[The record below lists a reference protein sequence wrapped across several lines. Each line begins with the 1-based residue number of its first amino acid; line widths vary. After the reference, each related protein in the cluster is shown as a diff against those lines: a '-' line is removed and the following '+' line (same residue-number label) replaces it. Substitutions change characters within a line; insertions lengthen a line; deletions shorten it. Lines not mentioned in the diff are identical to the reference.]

1 MIKETYP
8 SGRVGQNEFEADG
21 DLSRIYG
28 KATTNAT
35 ERTYANSFSYTADGR
50 IEKLKLGNGL
60 WESAKFNTRLQVTEL
75 ALGIGVND
83 ASRFKLNYDYGELN
97 ADGTVD
103 VNKNTGNIAKQT
115 VSFAGLQNP
124 FVQSFKYDSLYRLIE
139 AKETVGTNPTP
150 TWKQNFGYDRFGNR
164 IGFINEINGQVQTN
178 TNLTHPSIDANTNRF
193 NLNQGYIFDKNGNLT
208 TDAQNRNFIFNGE
221 NKQTEVRDANNPN
234 PQTNVI
240 GRYYYDG
247 EGKRVKKVTNTEITV
262 FVYSNGKLVAEYST
276 LPPPQNPTTSYT
288 MTDQLDSP
296 RVITNA
302 LGEVTS
308 RRDFKPFGEE
318 LPTDINY
325 RTPNRK
331 YGVSDNVRQRFTG
344 YQKDTET
351 QLDFAEARMYQN
363 LHGRF
368 TAVDP
373 LLASGKSAN
382 PQTFNRYVYCL
393 NNPVVIID
401 PTGMMPDDWYI
412 KDDGNIEVVR
422 TDDAFDRFFVWDE
435 NQKGYINKAEL
446 AKNENGLVEF
456 PQSGYGFTSYN
467 SFENGK
473 NVEPGGS
480 DNVVKEQTGTGDH
493 WVQPIVAAALFGF
506 TNQLKNDYG
515 TTLALGDMSSSN
527 GSDPWNPND
536 LFGSNHGHHGGHGHF
551 KDRTGLDIDFT
562 P

>member
-1 MIKETYP
+1 MPISNP
-8 SGRVGQNEFEADG
+8 
-21 DLSRIYG
+21 YG
-28 KATTNAT
+28 
-35 ERTYANSFSYTADGR
+35 
-50 IEKLKLGNGL
+50 
-60 WESAKFNTRLQVTEL
+60 
-75 ALGIGVND
+75 
-83 ASRFKLNYDYGELN
+83 
-97 ADGTVD
+97 
-103 VNKNTGNIAKQT
+103 
-115 VSFAGLQNP
+115 
-124 FVQSFKYDSLYRLIE
+124 
-139 AKETVGTNPTP
+139 
-150 TWKQNFGYDRFGNR
+150 
-164 IGFINEINGQVQTN
+164 
-178 TNLTHPSIDANTNRF
+178 
-193 NLNQGYIFDKNGNLT
+193 QGYLFDKNGNLT
-208 TDAQNRNFIFNGE
+208 TDPTGSGRNFTFNAE
-221 NKQTEVRDANNPN
+221 NKQSEVRDASNPN
-234 PQTNVI
+234 QQTNII
-240 GRYYYDG
+240 GRYFYDG
-247 EGKRVKKVTNTEITV
+247 EGKRVKKVTNTETTV

-276 LPPPQNPTTSYT
+276 ATPTTNPTTSYT

-551 KDRTGLDIDFT
+551 KDRTGLDIDFRYVDKNGVSQKT
-562 P
+562 SFATKNNPLDKNKNQSIFDLAKKWGFTENYGGTKSGITGTIKNLGDHNNHGHLGFGGLKVTELKYDRRKLNMTAKPILGDALFPPQDRIIP